1 MPEDLSPEIVSCPIC
16 NSKCEVKEK
25 DFKRNITC
33 PSCGPYSLSNLQGS
47 PIFPQNTR
55 HLIAGYLYE
64 TKMQRIDLLNSGE
77 MEPIFL
83 NEGTIQKILSDSL
96 IPKRVMQH
104 LDKIVLNLYKRNEGF
119 LTVLKASD
127 YMPAMGYAKDLKEFM
142 MMFNALQK
150 LGYMDER
157 NMLTIKGLQYAE
169 SLLTSNRNS
178 INVFIAMKFSD
189 ELKTIKE
196 SAIKPAC
203 EKCGFTAFTVDEEEH
218 NDDIPD
224 KIISGI
230 KTSRFVVADFTE
242 NNLGVY
248 YEAGYAKGLGLP
260 VIKTCKKEWFDK
272 KDEMGNRVNKLHF
285 DVEHDNLILWVD
297 SDDFAKKLEARIRAT
312 IL

>member
-1 MPEDLSPEIVSCPIC
+1 MPEDVSPEIVSCPIC
-16 NSKCEVKEK
+16 MSTCKVKISGFNK
-25 DFKRNITC
+25 NITC
-33 PSCGPYSLSNLQGS
+33 PSCGPYSLSKLQES
-47 PIFPQNTR
+47 LIFPQNSR

-64 TKMQRIDLLNSGE
+64 TKMRRADLIKSGALE
-77 MEPIFL
+77 RLVL
-83 NEGTIQKILSDSL
+83 NEETIQKILSDPL
-96 IPKRVMQH
+96 IPKRAMQN
-104 LDKIVLNLYKRNEGF
+104 LDKIILNMYNRDEGF

-127 YMPAMGYAKDLKEFM
+127 YMPAMGYAKNLPELT
-142 MMFNALQK
+142 MMFKALQE
-150 LGYMDER
+150 LGYMDEQ
-157 NMLTIKGLQYAE
+157 NILTIKGLQYAE

-178 INVFIAMKFSD
+178 TNVFIAMKFSD
-189 ELKTIKE
+189 EFKALRE

-203 EKCGFTAFTVDEEEH
+203 DKCGFTAFTVDEEEY

-230 KTSRFVVADFTE
+230 KTSRFVIADFTE

-272 KDEMGNRVNKLHF
+272 KDDTGIRVNKLHF
-285 DVEHDNLILWVD
+285 DIEHDNLILWVD
-297 SDDFAKKLEARIRAT
+297 SDDFAQKLEARIRAT

>member
-1 MPEDLSPEIVSCPIC
+1 MLEKESCPIC
-16 NSKCEVKEK
+16 NSKCEVKVNGIK
-25 DFKRNITC
+25 KNIAC
-33 PSCGPYSLSNLQGS
+33 PSCGPFSINKDQ
-47 PIFPQNTR
+47 IFSTVPQNTL

-64 TKMQRIDLLNSGE
+64 TKMHRVDLLNNGT
-77 MEPIFL
+77 MESLFL
-83 NEGTIQKILSDSL
+83 NEKAIQKILSDPL
-96 IPKRVMQH
+96 IPKTSMQR
-104 LDKIVLNLYKRNEGF
+104 LDKIILNLYKMNEGF
-119 LTVLKASD
+119 STVLISGNST
-127 YMPAMGYAKDLKEFM
+127 PAMGYAKNLHEFVM
-142 MMFNALQK
+142 MGNALQR
-150 LGYMDER
+150 LGYLDEFNR
-157 NMLTIKGLQYAE
+157 MTIHGIQYAE

-178 INVFIAMKFSD
+178 TNVFIAMKFSD
-189 ELKTIKE
+189 ELKALRE

-203 EKCGFTAFTVDEEEH
+203 ETCGFTAFTVDEEEH

-260 VIKTCKKEWFDK
+260 VIKTCKKEWY
-272 KDEMGNRVNKLHF
+272 DEIDEKGNRVNKLHF

-297 SDDFAKKLEARIRAT
+297 SDDFAKRLEARIRAT

>member
-1 MPEDLSPEIVSCPIC
+1 MPEEESCPIC
-16 NSKCEVKEK
+16 NSICEVEISGINKI
-25 DFKRNITC
+25 ITC
-33 PSCGPYSLSNLQGS
+33 PSCGPYSLSKNPGS
-47 PIFPQNTR
+47 RIFPQNTR

-64 TKMQRIDLLNSGE
+64 TKKHRIDLVKSGA
-77 MEPIFL
+77 MEGLSL
-83 NEGTIQKILSDSL
+83 NEETIQKILSDPL
-96 IPKRVMQH
+96 IPKTAMQY
-104 LDKIVLNLYKRNEGF
+104 LDKIILNMYKRNEGF
-119 LTVLKASD
+119 VTFLKSQNR
-127 YMPAMGYAKDLKEFM
+127 PAVGYARSPQELRM
-142 MMFNALQK
+142 MLNALHG
-150 LGYMDER
+150 LGYLD
-157 NMLTIKGLQYAE
+157 NGHILTIKGLKYAE

-178 INVFIAMKFSD
+178 TNVFIAMKFSD
-189 ELKTIKE
+189 ELKALRE

-203 EKCGFTAFTVDEEEH
+203 ETCGFTAFTVDEEEH

-260 VIKTCKKEWFDK
+260 VIKTCKKEWY
-272 KDEMGNRVNKLHF
+272 DEIDEKGNRVNKLHF

-297 SDDFAKKLEARIRAT
+297 SDDFAKRLEARIRAT